1 MRSHEPE
8 ALAGFERVETL
19 LAIPISEVD
28 TTVFQ
33 NSLQEEKDKA
43 TVIAGDV
50 RDAERRITATK
61 GPQKKQKPVVKTEGS
76 QGSGDESE

>member
-61 GPQKKQKPVVKTEGS
+61 GPQKKTKTCGEN
-76 QGSGDESE
+76 